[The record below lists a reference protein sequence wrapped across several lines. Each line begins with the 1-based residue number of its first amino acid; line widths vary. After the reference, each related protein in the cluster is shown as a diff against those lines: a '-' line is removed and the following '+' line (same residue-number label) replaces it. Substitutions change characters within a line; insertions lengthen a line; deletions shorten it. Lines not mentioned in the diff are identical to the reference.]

1 MRCQTQIYTAYN
13 KNKNMA
19 KNDKIFNNNFDS
31 PDFELNGTIKF
42 IKKPHFPF
50 VNRIII

>member
-1 MRCQTQIYTAYN
+1 
-13 KNKNMA
+13 MA

-42 IKKPHFPF
+42 DLDPSLDDGLHEEERIHFEMIA
-50 VNRIII
+50 R